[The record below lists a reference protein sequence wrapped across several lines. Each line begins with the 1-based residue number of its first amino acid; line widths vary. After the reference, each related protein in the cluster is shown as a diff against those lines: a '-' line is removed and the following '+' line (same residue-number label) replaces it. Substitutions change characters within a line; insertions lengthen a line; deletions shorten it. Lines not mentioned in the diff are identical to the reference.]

1 VALNTVT
8 HEVEAVGLA
17 AKEMLGRTPQN
28 IVAIRPMRKGVIAD
42 FRVTEKMLTYFI
54 QKAHGRKFFVHPR
67 IIVSVPSEI
76 TQVERR
82 AVTDSASRAKASE
95 VYLVE
100 QAMMAAIGAGLPVT
114 EPAGSMVVD
123 IGGGTS
129 DIAVISLSG
138 VVYSKSVRVAGDE
151 MDEAIIR
158 YIKQKHN
165 LLIGDRMAE
174 QIKIEVGSAFPLDAP
189 LQMEIRG
196 RNLIQGVPQAITV
209 NDTEIREA
217 LSECIGVI
225 VNAVRTALE
234 KVPPELSGDLVDR
247 GIMLVG
253 GGALLRNLDR
263 KLADETQLPVML
275 AEDPLRSVVM
285 GTGKLLSDFKFLRKV
300 ALDVD

>member
-1 VALNTVT
+1 
-8 HEVEAVGLA
+8 
-17 AKEMLGRTPQN
+17 
-28 IVAIRPMRKGVIAD
+28 
-42 FRVTEKMLTYFI
+42 
-54 QKAHGRKFFVHPR
+54 
-67 IIVSVPSEI
+67 
-76 TQVERR
+76 
-82 AVTDSASRAKASE
+82 
-95 VYLVE
+95 
-100 QAMMAAIGAGLPVT
+100 
-114 EPAGSMVVD
+114 
-123 IGGGTS
+123 
-129 DIAVISLSG
+129 
-138 VVYSKSVRVAGDE
+138 

-174 QIKIEVGSAFPLDAP
+174 QIKIELGSAFPVEAP
-189 LQMEIRG
+189 LEMEIRG
-196 RNLIQGVPQAITV
+196 RNLIQGVPQAITIT
-209 NDTEIREA
+209 DTEIREA

-225 VNAVRTALE
+225 VNTVRTALE

-285 GTGKLLSDFKFLRKV
+285 GTGKLLTDFKFLRKV

>member
-1 VALNTVT
+1 
-8 HEVEAVGLA
+8 
-17 AKEMLGRTPQN
+17 
-28 IVAIRPMRKGVIAD
+28 
-42 FRVTEKMLTYFI
+42 
-54 QKAHGRKFFVHPR
+54 
-67 IIVSVPSEI
+67 
-76 TQVERR
+76 
-82 AVTDSASRAKASE
+82 
-95 VYLVE
+95 
-100 QAMMAAIGAGLPVT
+100 
-114 EPAGSMVVD
+114 
-123 IGGGTS
+123 
-129 DIAVISLSG
+129 
-138 VVYSKSVRVAGDE
+138 

>member
-1 VALNTVT
+1 
-8 HEVEAVGLA
+8 
-17 AKEMLGRTPQN
+17 
-28 IVAIRPMRKGVIAD
+28 VAIRPMRKGVIAD
-42 FRVTEKMLTYFI
+42 FRVTEKMLAYFI
-54 QKAHGRKFFVHPR
+54 QRAHGRKFFVHPR

-82 AVTDSASRAKASE
+82 AVVDSASRAKASE

-123 IGGGTS
+123 IGGGTT

-174 QIKIEVGSAFPLDAP
+174 QIKIEVGSAFPLEAP
-189 LQMEIRG
+189 LKMEVRG
-196 RNLIQGVPQAITV
+196 RNLIQGVPQAITIT
-209 NDTEIREA
+209 DTEIREA
-217 LSECIGVI
+217 LSESIGVI
-225 VNAVRTALE
+225 VNTVRTALE

-263 KLADETQLPVML
+263 KLADETQLPVVL

-285 GTGKLLSDFKFLRKV
+285 GTGKLLTDFKFLRKV

>member
-1 VALNTVT
+1 
-8 HEVEAVGLA
+8 
-17 AKEMLGRTPQN
+17 
-28 IVAIRPMRKGVIAD
+28 MRKGVIAD
-42 FRVTEKMLTYFI
+42 FRVTEKMLAYFI
-54 QKAHGRKFFVHPR
+54 QRAHGRKFFVHPR

-123 IGGGTS
+123 VGGGTG
-129 DIAVISLSG
+129 DIAVISLYG

-158 YIKQKHN
+158 YIKGKHN

-174 QIKIEVGSAFPLDAP
+174 QIKIEVGSAFPLEAP
-189 LQMEIRG
+189 LEMEIRG
-196 RNLIQGVPQAITV
+196 RNLIQGVPQAITIT
-209 NDTEIREA
+209 DTEIREA
-217 LSECIGVI
+217 LSESIGVI

-285 GTGKLLSDFKFLRKV
+285 GTGKLLTDFKFLRKV
-300 ALDVD
+300 ALEVD

>member
-1 VALNTVT
+1 MVNEPSIVALNTVT

-42 FRVTEKMLTYFI
+42 FRVTEKMLAYFI
-54 QKAHGRKFFVHPR
+54 QRAHGRKFFVHPR

-123 IGGGTS
+123 IGGGTT

-174 QIKIEVGSAFPLDAP
+174 QIKIEVGSAFPLEEP
-189 LQMEIRG
+189 LEMEIRG
-196 RNLIQGVPQAITV
+196 RNLIQGVPQAITIT
-209 NDTEIREA
+209 DTEIREA
-217 LSECIGVI
+217 LSECYWGH
-225 VNAVRTALE
+225 RQ
-234 KVPPELSGDLVDR
+234 R
-247 GIMLVG
+247 GSHS
-253 GGALLRNLDR
+253 A
-263 KLADETQLPVML
+263 
-275 AEDPLRSVVM
+275 
-285 GTGKLLSDFKFLRKV
+285 GKSS
-300 ALDVD
+300 A

>member
-1 VALNTVT
+1 
-8 HEVEAVGLA
+8 
-17 AKEMLGRTPQN
+17 
-28 IVAIRPMRKGVIAD
+28 
-42 FRVTEKMLTYFI
+42 
-54 QKAHGRKFFVHPR
+54 
-67 IIVSVPSEI
+67 
-76 TQVERR
+76 
-82 AVTDSASRAKASE
+82 
-95 VYLVE
+95 
-100 QAMMAAIGAGLPVT
+100 
-114 EPAGSMVVD
+114 
-123 IGGGTS
+123 
-129 DIAVISLSG
+129 
-138 VVYSKSVRVAGDE
+138 

-174 QIKIEVGSAFPLDAP
+174 QIKIGVGSAFPPEGP
-189 LQMEIRG
+189 LELEVRG
-196 RNLIQGVPQAITV
+196 RNLIQGVPQAITIT
-209 NDTEIREA
+209 DTEIREA

-285 GTGKLLSDFKFLRKV
+285 GTGKLLTDFKFLRKV